1 MLFWLNENVGF
12 RPAFSHHGMIDQV
25 RHCSFDLTETII
37 WNSLL
42 ALAWHNPNSFV
53 LCTCLMKGL
62 FLVYRLEED
71 GSLLKEGAVR
81 LSFGALRACS
91 YKTKTEARQQGSASI
106 LFKGFIMVFVIVFV
120 DSLALLG
127 IAITDVNFYSPAY
140 QL

>member
-12 RPAFSHHGMIDQV
+12 HPAFSHHGMIDQV

-53 LCTCLMKGL
+53 LCTFLMKGL

-71 GSLLKEGAVR
+71 DSLQEEGDVT
-81 LSFGALRACS
+81 LSLWALRTCS
-91 YKTKTEARQQGSASI
+91 YKTEAEA
-106 LFKGFIMVFVIVFV
+106 
-120 DSLALLG
+120 
-127 IAITDVNFYSPAY
+127 
-140 QL
+140 